1 MKKDSS
7 MKQKLIAFSFLFLFL
22 CMLRFPA
29 ETFTGAKTG
38 LLLWFQ
44 TILPTLLPFVIV
56 SNILVTTNAFR
67 YLSDITA
74 PFFKRIF
81 HVSHASC
88 YAILAGFFCGYPM
101 GAKVIADLVSKKCIT
116 KKEGQYL
123 LSFCNNTSPMF
134 FINYVI
140 LQSLK
145 QKSLLT
151 SSFLVYFFT
160 PILCSFFFYA
170 YYRKEYTLFD
180 KVSDTQI
187 HFSFTDMDAAIMNG
201 FDTITRVGGYM
212 ILFSVLINLCNQ
224 TGNPVLLA
232 SLEITNGIQ
241 ILVQSSLPSSIVYVL
256 VLALTS
262 FGGWCSIAQTY
273 SMIDGT
279 GLSIIPYITQKLITA
294 GVTSLFAF
302 CFILHQ

>member
-1 MKKDSS
+1 
-7 MKQKLIAFSFLFLFL
+7 MKQKLITFSFLFLFL
-22 CMLRFPA
+22 CMLRFPN
-29 ETFTGAKTG
+29 ETFSGAKTG

-56 SNILVTTNAFR
+56 SNILVSTNAFH
-67 YLSDITA
+67 YLADITA

-101 GAKVIADLVSKKCIT
+101 GAKVIADLVIKKHIT
-116 KKEGQYL
+116 QKEGQYL

-140 LQSLK
+140 LESLK
-145 QKSLLT
+145 QKSLLAA
-151 SSFLVYFFT
+151 SFILYFFS
-160 PILCSFFFYA
+160 PILCSFFFYM
-170 YYRKEYTLFD
+170 YYRKDYTISEKID
-180 KVSDTQI
+180 NTQI
-187 HFSFTDMDAAIMNG
+187 HFTFADIDDAIVNG

-212 ILFSVLINLCNQ
+212 ILFSVLIHLCKQ
-224 TGNPVLLA
+224 VDHPILLA

-241 ILVQSSLPSSIVYVL
+241 ILVQSALPLSIVYPF
-256 VLALTS
+256 VLALSS

-279 GLSIIPYITQKLITA
+279 GLSITPYITQKLITS
-294 GVTSLFAF
+294 GVTSLFAL
-302 CFILHQ
+302 CIILHR